1 MTQSPHDL
9 DALIAG
15 ARQAPPTPSAEIA
28 AQGWSRLRGQ
38 LGAVVVAPQID
49 LPPGLVESAAA
60 GKSVAAT
67 AASWGWFG
75 KAIASAA
82 VTVTVG
88 VGIAAVGP
96 GRADPPAVTA
106 VAWAS
111 PSVASP
117 SVASPSVA
125 SPSAASP
132 SVAPAELPVVVP
144 AVSPT
149 PVAVAPAAVAPVAV
163 AAVAVAPERVV
174 DPPKAAPTRRSAPAG
189 GVDVEAPL
197 ISAAVQALSNG
208 DADRALEI
216 LATHRRRFPAG
227 VMGEDREAVR
237 IFALCRAGR
246 DATSLRAEFLRRWP
260 SSPHAPKVRD
270 ACSPAGR

>member
-1 MTQSPHDL
+1 MTQAPQDL

-49 LPPGLVESAAA
+49 VPPGLVESAAV
-60 GKSVAAT
+60 GKSVAT
-67 AASWGWFG
+67 AAGWGWLG

-88 VGIAAVGP
+88 GVGIAAVGP
-96 GRADPPAVTA
+96 GRSGPTA
-106 VAWAS
+106 VAGAAAPS
-111 PSVASP
+111 TPAPSVASP
-117 SVASPSVA
+117 SVASPSVV
-125 SPSAASP
+125 SPSVVPP
-132 SVAPAELPVVVP
+132 SVAPAELPATAP
-144 AVSPT
+144 AVSLA
-149 PVAVAPAAVAPVAV
+149 PVAVAPARMVEAPKGAS
-163 AAVAVAPERVV
+163 
-174 DPPKAAPTRRSAPAG
+174 TRRTAPAG

-197 ISAAVQALSNG
+197 ISAAVRALSNG

-216 LATHRRRFPAG
+216 LATHRRRFPDG

-246 DATSLRAEFLRRWP
+246 DATALRAEFLRRWP
-260 SSPHAPKVRD
+260 SSPHEPKVRD